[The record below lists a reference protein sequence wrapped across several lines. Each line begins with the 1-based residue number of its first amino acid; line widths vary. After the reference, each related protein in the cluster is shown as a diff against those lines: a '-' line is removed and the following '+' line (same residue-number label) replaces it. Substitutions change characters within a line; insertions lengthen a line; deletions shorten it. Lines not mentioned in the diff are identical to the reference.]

1 MPQIINTNIGSL
13 TAQRNLNNSQ
23 AAGLQALTRLSS
35 GLRINSARD
44 DAAGLAIATRF
55 TAQVRGLTVAMR
67 NANDG
72 ISLAQTAEGA
82 LGAMTESLQ
91 RLREL
96 ALQASNATNSDS
108 DRQALNAEAGQ
119 LIAELSRV
127 SEQTNFNGRN
137 LLDGSFS
144 SSVQIGT
151 NAGETVD
158 ITINQVTANKLGGG
172 IGAGVSSIGTSTAL
186 SSGDLIINGI
196 AIGAS
201 AAADDVSSVA
211 NNAQSAVAKSAAIN
225 RFTSQTGVE
234 AQVNVNRV
242 GGSNMTATPAATTGA
257 ITLNGV
263 AINITTGASST
274 SQNRQ
279 AVVDAINARSEQTG
293 VMAVD
298 TGSDSGGVVLEAAD
312 GRNITI
318 EEATGGGSTL
328 TEASTG
334 LNFTADSTETF
345 TGGFT
350 LVSRDGSDVVIDGG
364 DGTITGGGNLSNSG
378 LSRGTFGGTTASVVS
393 QAIVGAAAGTATT
406 ATLAAGDLVINGVS
420 IDASRASDDTA
431 SDTTAN
437 SSSAS
442 NSAIAVAAAI
452 NRSSEQTGVQAGVN
466 ATTVTG
472 TSAGAVAGTVD
483 ITINGVAMSQ
493 VTIGAAPTSADIE
506 AARTAAVDAI
516 NARSGQTGVT
526 AADNGTSITL
536 TAADGRNV
544 AIAVN
549 ESAAG
554 AGATLGLGGAGVGV
568 GATYATAAV
577 TTSGT
582 VNLSSAKEF
591 TVSAGVNGDTEVAA
605 SGFEQGTF
613 GGGVDGQFLTEID
626 ISTVE
631 GAERAL
637 SAVDNALDTV
647 NAERANLGAIQNR
660 LDSTIGALA
669 INSENLSSARSRILD
684 ADFARETAELSRTQV
699 LQQAGISI
707 LAQANA
713 QPQLVLSLLQ

>member
-13 TAQRNLNNSQ
+13 TAQRNLNNTQ
-23 AAGLQALTRLSS
+23 AASLQALTRLSS

-44 DAAGLAIATRF
+44 DAAGLAISTRF

-108 DRQALNAEAGQ
+108 DRQALNAEASQ

-158 ITINQVTANKLGGG
+158 ISINQVTADKLGGG
-172 IGAGVSSIGTSTAL
+172 IGAGISSIGTSTAL
-186 SSGDLIINGI
+186 SSGDLIINGV
-196 AIGAS
+196 AVGAS
-201 AAADDVSSVA
+201 AAADDVASVA
-211 NNAQSAVAKSAAIN
+211 NNAQSAISKSAAIN
-225 RFTSQTGVE
+225 RVTNQTGVE
-234 AQVNVNRV
+234 AQVNTNRV
-242 GGSNMTATPAATTGA
+242 GGSNMTATPTATTGA

-263 AINITTGASST
+263 TINITTGASST

-279 AVVDAINARSEQTG
+279 AVVDAINARSAQTG
-293 VMAVD
+293 VIAVD
-298 TGSDSGGVVLEAAD
+298 TESDSGGVVLEAAD

-318 EEATGGGSTL
+318 VEAGGSTL

-334 LNFTADSTETF
+334 LNFTADGTETF

-350 LVSRDGSDVVIDGG
+350 LVSRDGSDISIDGG
-364 DGTITGGGNLSNSG
+364 DGTITNGGNLANAG
-378 LSRGTFGGTTASVVS
+378 LSRGTFGGTTAAVVT
-393 QAIVGAAAGTATT
+393 QAVVTAAAATPTT

-420 IDASRASDDTA
+420 IDASRAADDTA

-437 SSSAS
+437 SSSRS

-452 NRSSEQTGVQAGVN
+452 NRASAQTGVRATAN
-466 ATTVTG
+466 ATSVVGTTG
-472 TSAGAVAGTVD
+472 TAVAGTAD
-483 ITINGVAMSQ
+483 ITINGVAISQ
-493 VTIGAAPTSADIE
+493 VTVSGTTSAAVE
-506 AARTAAVDAI
+506 SARTASVDAI

-536 TAADGRNV
+536 TAADGRNI
-544 AIAVN
+544 AISVV
-549 ESAAG
+549 EGAAG
-554 AGATLGLGGAGVGV
+554 TAATIGLGGTTNIGI
-568 GATYATAAV
+568 GAHAANAV

-582 VNLSSAKEF
+582 ITLSSAREL
-591 TVSAGVNGDTEVAA
+591 TVSAGVNGDSQVAL

-613 GGGVDGQFLTEID
+613 GGGVDGQFLTEVD

-660 LDSTIGALA
+660 LDSTIGSLA

>member
-1 MPQIINTNIGSL
+1 MPQVINTNIASL
-13 TAQRNLNNSQ
+13 TAQRNLDGTQ
-23 AAGLQALTRLSS
+23 AQGLQAMARLSS

-55 TAQVRGLTVAMR
+55 TAQVRGLDVAMR

-108 DRQALNAEAGQ
+108 DRQALNAEANQ
-119 LIAELSRV
+119 LIEEISRI
-127 SEQTNFNGRN
+127 SEQTNFNGRA
-137 LLDGSFS
+137 LLDGTFE

-158 ITINQVTANKLGGG
+158 ISINQVTADELGGG
-172 IGAGVSSIGTSTAL
+172 IGAGISAIGTDAAL
-186 SSGDLIINGI
+186 SSGDLIVNGV

-201 AAADDVSSVA
+201 SAGDDTASVQDG
-211 NNAQSAVAKSAAIN
+211 AQSAIAKVAAIN
-225 RFTSQTGVE
+225 AVSEQTGVV
-234 AQVNVNRV
+234 AQVNTNTA
-242 GGSNMTATPAATTGA
+242 GGASMTAAGTTGT

-263 AINITTGASST
+263 GIDITTGGDST
-274 SQNRQ
+274 AADRAN
-279 AVVDAINARSEQTG
+279 VVAAINARSEQTG
-293 VMAVD
+293 VVAVD
-298 TGSDSGGVVLEAAD
+298 TGSDTAGVVLEAAD

-318 EEATGGGSTL
+318 TNETGSTL
-328 TEASTG
+328 TQAATG
-334 LNFTADSTETF
+334 LAIDDTAGNTVNF

-350 LVSRDGSDVVIDGG
+350 LVSLDGSDVSVDGG
-364 DGTITGGGNLSNSG
+364 DGTISGGGDIANSG

-393 QAIVGAAAGTATT
+393 SAVVTAASATAITD
-406 ATLAAGDLVINGVS
+406 TLAAGDLVINGVS
-420 IDASRASDDTA
+420 IEASRASDDTA

-437 SSSAS
+437 SSDAS

-452 NRSSEQTGVQAGVN
+452 NRASEQSGVSASVN

-472 TSAGAVAGTVD
+472 TTGAAQAGTVT
-483 ITINGVAMSQ
+483 ITLNGVVFSAITTTTDQEASR
-493 VTIGAAPTSADIE
+493 TSVI
-506 AARTAAVDAI
+506 DAL
-516 NARSGQTGVT
+516 NAKSGQTGVV

-544 AIAVN
+544 AISVQEAVAGDAA
-549 ESAAG
+549 SA
-554 AGATLGLGGAGVGV
+554 GLGGAGIGT
-568 GATYATAAV
+568 GATYATDAV

-582 VNLSSAKEF
+582 ITLSSASEF
-591 TVSAGVNGDTEVAA
+591 TVEAGVNGDAEVGA
-605 SGFEQGTF
+605 SGFEQGSF
-613 GGGVDGQFLTEID
+613 GGATDGQFLTELD

-637 SAVDNALDTV
+637 SAVDNALDSV

-660 LDSTIGALA
+660 LDSTIGSLA
-669 INSENLSSARSRILD
+669 INAENLAAARSRILD

>member
-172 IGAGVSSIGTSTAL
+172 IGAGISSIGTATAL
-186 SSGDLIINGI
+186 NSGDLIINGI

-201 AAADDVSSVA
+201 AAADDVASVA
-211 NNAQSAVAKSAAIN
+211 NNAQSAIAKSAAIN
-225 RFTSQTGVE
+225 RLTDQTGVE

-293 VMAVD
+293 VVAVD
-298 TGSDSGGVVLEAAD
+298 TGSDTGGVVLEAAD
-312 GRNITI
+312 GRNITVV
-318 EEATGGGSTL
+318 EAGGSTL

-350 LVSRDGSDVVIDGG
+350 LVSRDGSDVVVDGG
-364 DGTITGGGNLSNSG
+364 DGTITGGGSLSNAG

-393 QAIVGAAAGTATT
+393 QAVLGAASGTATT

-452 NRSSEQTGVQAGVN
+452 NRSSQQTGVQASVN

-472 TSAGAVAGTVD
+472 TQAGAVAGTAT
-483 ITINGVAMSQ
+483 ITINGVAMSA
-493 VTIGAAPTSADIE
+493 VTVGADLE
-506 AARTAAVDAI
+506 AARTSAVDAI
-516 NARSGQTGVT
+516 NARSGQSGVV
-526 AADNGTSITL
+526 ASDNGTSITL

-544 AIAVN
+544 SISVD

-554 AGATLGLGGAGVGV
+554 TAAAIGLGGTSVGAGVGL
-568 GATYATAAV
+568 AHAAGGV

-582 VNLSSAKEF
+582 VALSSAKEF
-591 TVSAGVNGDTEVAA
+591 TVSAGVNGDAEVAA